1 MNNRDFVKKY
11 NLTYAYVAQIHLH
24 NQTVH
29 NLLKGT
35 DPEKWCIENVLLTM
49 KFKVS
54 LKCVPFLRLSNQ
66 ILFPLSLSLMSLT
79 LLLHSRLCFPSIPKR
94 SPVVA
99 CSRKTQAWVQE
110 LQVPL
115 PWTASLKQNI
125 QGGGRC
131 FFKLPSS
138 SKHCNCPP
146 FPRKK

>member
-1 MNNRDFVKKY
+1 MNNRDFVKY

-24 NQTVH
+24 IQTVH
-29 NLLKGT
+29 NLSKGT

-79 LLLHSRLCFPSIPKR
+79 SLLHSRFCFPSIPKR

-99 CSRKTQAWVQE
+99 CSQKTQAWVQQ

-115 PWTASLKQNI
+115 PWTKTYREGADASSNFPQAGNTI
-125 QGGGRC
+125 TV
-131 FFKLPSS
+131 
-138 SKHCNCPP
+138 PP
-146 FPRKK
+146 PQEKK